1 MKKLTELQEQKLQ
14 RVMREYD
21 EAMRKFDEGKI
32 NGKLRVSTWGWIIGI
47 LIPIVLAFLI
57 LKVLSDPFFRFVNYA
72 MFWNDI
78 APEIIPP
85 KNWEAN
91 EGSGPITDSPGTE
104 LLHIYEGL
112 QTWNDTAKS
121 WSLLEMPSSAKAKDT
136 CLLRLWTRRV
146 NTSCTETGGKAA
158 GADT

>member
-72 MFWNDI
+72 MF
-78 APEIIPP
+78 
-85 KNWEAN
+85 
-91 EGSGPITDSPGTE
+91 
-104 LLHIYEGL
+104 
-112 QTWNDTAKS
+112 
-121 WSLLEMPSSAKAKDT
+121 
-136 CLLRLWTRRV
+136 
-146 NTSCTETGGKAA
+146 
-158 GADT
+158 